1 MHTHIRSNDHILLHT
16 KGPFFI
22 KTSKQ
27 YNEISDTV
35 RSLSSLQLKNKHI
48 VKYLCVPR
56 PPEFY
61 TIGSKRGNTLH
72 TQIRNEISKKTRTYL
87 NYNSQNRLLATAVPT
102 QRVLVI
108 SFPHVHYIR
117 IKGINSCELNQT
129 LHYDLRQTTKSN
141 QQTVLIQGTHMNS
154 GAHLP
159 VARSFQTFLKNS
171 HRFGP

>member
-72 TQIRNEISKKTRTYL
+72 TQIRIEIS
-87 NYNSQNRLLATAVPT
+87 Q
-102 QRVLVI
+102 
-108 SFPHVHYIR
+108 
-117 IKGINSCELNQT
+117 INSHLFKLQLPESPACHCGSDTKSARHFISSCPLYTNQRNQ
-129 LHYDLRQTTKSN
+129 LLRTKSN
-141 QQTVLIQGTHMNS
+141 PTL
-154 GAHLP
+154 
-159 VARSFQTFLKNS
+159 
-171 HRFGP
+171 